1 MDLITLL
8 VALAVV
14 SFVVWG
20 GFWVCDRAG
29 FPVPVKWVWGAVCL
43 IVLLYFVLG
52 QLGYAHALVFRRG

>member
-8 VALAVV
+8 VALVIV
-14 SFVVWG
+14 CFVVWG

-52 QLGYAHALVFRRG
+52 QAGGTHLPVFRR